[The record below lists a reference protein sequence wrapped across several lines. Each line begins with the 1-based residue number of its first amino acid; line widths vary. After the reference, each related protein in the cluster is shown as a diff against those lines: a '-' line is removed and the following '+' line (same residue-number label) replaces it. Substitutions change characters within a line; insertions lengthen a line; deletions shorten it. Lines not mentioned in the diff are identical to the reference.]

1 LRKRPFF
8 NEGRLKAGNGNRD
21 SAGMGAEDFGIIKI
35 RYLGFQFQRKQVMNS
50 LVVEAIY
57 ENGVLKPS
65 RPLPLQEHEQVR
77 VTIDR
82 PAEKDKD
89 PSALENGYGLIRWTG
104 SQEDLDY
111 LINDVENDP
120 LEGP

>member
-1 LRKRPFF
+1 
-8 NEGRLKAGNGNRD
+8 
-21 SAGMGAEDFGIIKI
+21 
-35 RYLGFQFQRKQVMNS
+35 MNP

-77 VTIDR
+77 VTVDR
-82 PAEKDKD
+82 SADKHQPLD
-89 PSALENGYGLIRWTG
+89 AVKRSYGLIQWTG
-104 SQEDLDY
+104 STEDLDY

-120 LEGP
+120 LECP

>member
-1 LRKRPFF
+1 
-8 NEGRLKAGNGNRD
+8 
-21 SAGMGAEDFGIIKI
+21 M
-35 RYLGFQFQRKQVMNS
+35 
-50 LVVEAIY
+50 
-57 ENGVLKPS
+57 
-65 RPLPLQEHEQVR
+65 
-77 VTIDR
+77 TIDR

>member
-1 LRKRPFF
+1 
-8 NEGRLKAGNGNRD
+8 
-21 SAGMGAEDFGIIKI
+21 
-35 RYLGFQFQRKQVMNS
+35 MNS

-77 VTIDR
+77 VTVDR

-89 PSALENGYGLIRWTG
+89 PSALESGYGLIQWTG